1 MWPFGDPVSDKKLS
15 DLIVGDAA
23 PSQPRAAP
31 DTARIKENLG
41 KMIDQGAPETD
52 INAYLATEG
61 FKSPDEWKAAINPAP
76 VSDGMAKSFGQ
87 GLTLGTG
94 DEIAATLRSAFPQTS
109 NWMMKPSAFEQ
120 SLGKTG
126 QTVSEAPTFQGRYDE
141 ELAKER
147 QALKDFEAQNPNLA
161 MGSEIAGN
169 VVGGVALSAA
179 PGVGA
184 LFRGSAGLG
193 ANVAKGVT
201 GGALLGGAQGF
212 GAGEGGFDN
221 RIGNAGYGAA
231 IGAGAGGAIPIVGKG
246 ASILYEK
253 AAPAVLNRVAN
264 FADQYAP
271 KVTPKSLSAAAPEG
285 GQVTGDSLA
294 ATIADTSRRW
304 AGNVEEDAA
313 IKRLAAA
320 ISSDGGVGRA
330 RSEVGRLGEDAFLA
344 DTGRGA
350 ERLAT
355 VGKLTSNDAANK
367 YSTAYNAR
375 NARTGQR
382 FINAMGDEANVPSMF
397 DAQQF
402 LTKYRSAKGSEIYD
416 PVLRQGSFNVSPEMD
431 ELLKVPAVKKAMDK
445 VIADG
450 AENGIEVG
458 AAEAAHMVK
467 QQLNNNVD
475 AAFQSGNAVN
485 KAFVRDIG
493 DKWEQA
499 LWKANP
505 AIKEADTAYAKV
517 ASLHDPKSGEGWLK
531 RGTDFM
537 KTGQGDA
544 AVNVSPAALAADL
557 PGATPEQLLALKVGS
572 SNVMR
577 DAAMSGPDS
586 TRRLAKSISDNEI
599 MQQKLTEIYGPER
612 AAELMKRSAAERQ
625 YAAANSRVNAGSE
638 TADRV
643 ANLARETVMGAPPT
657 SGGDVMGFLRW
668 AKEALAK
675 TDTASEPVRA
685 RLADLLANPSREM
698 NAETLSLVEALL
710 KRQALPKPTAGLS
723 AGAAGYASNP

>member
-1 MWPFGDPVSDKKLS
+1 MADVNQLLMDEGLAPPEATPPR
-15 DLIVGDAA
+15 DLG
-23 PSQPRAAP
+23 
-31 DTARIKENLG
+31 RIKRNVS
-41 KMIDQGAPETD
+41 KMIDGGAPSGD
-52 INAYLATEG
+52 VDAYMASEG

-87 GLTLGTG
+87 GVSLGFG
-94 DEIAATLRSAFPQTS
+94 DEAAAWARAAFPKIS
-109 NWMMKPSAFEQ
+109 NWMMKPSAFEE
-120 SLGKTG
+120 SLGRTG
-126 QTVSEAPTFQGRYDE
+126 QTVSTAPTYDQRYEE

-147 QALKDFEAQNPNLA
+147 QALKDFEAQNPKLA

-169 VVGGVALSAA
+169 VVGGIGMSAL
-179 PGVGA
+179 PGVGM

-193 ANVAKGVT
+193 ANVAKGVG

-212 GAGEGGFDN
+212 GQGEGGFDN
-221 RIGNAGYGAA
+221 RMTGATT
-231 IGAGAGGAIPIVGKG
+231 GATVGAVAGGAIPVIGKG

-253 AAPAVLNRVAN
+253 AAPAILNKVAAG
-264 FADQYAP
+264 ADKFTT

-285 GQVTGDSLA
+285 GQVTQDGLA

-313 IKRLAAA
+313 IKRLSQA
-320 ISSDGGVGRA
+320 IASDGGVGRA

-367 YSTAYNAR
+367 YAEAYGAR

-402 LTKYRSAKGSEIYD
+402 LTKYRSAEGSKIYD
-416 PVLRQGSFNVSPEMD
+416 PVLRGGQFNVSPEMD

-517 ASLHDPKSGEGWLK
+517 ASLHDPKTGEGWLK
-531 RGTDFM
+531 RGADFM
-537 KTGQGDA
+537 KSGQGDA

-557 PGATPEQLLALKVGS
+557 PGATPQQLLTLKVGS

-586 TRRLAKSISDNEI
+586 TRRLAKSITDNEI

-612 AAELMKRSAAERQ
+612 AAELMRRSAAERQ
-625 YAAANSRVNAGSE
+625 YAAGNSRVNAGSE

-657 SGGDVMGFLRW
+657 SGGDVFAFLRW
-668 AKEALAK
+668 AKDALVK

-710 KRQALPKPTAGLS
+710 QQQARAPRLS
-723 AGAAGYASNP
+723 PGIAGAAGGSFSSSP